1 MIALIRR
8 VVWFVYLILYTL
20 YGIVVANA
28 LVAWEVV
35 TPTHYMRPGIIGIP
49 LRCTS
54 NAQVTLLAI
63 LISLTP
69 GTLFLDLARDRET
82 IYVHGLH
89 VRTPEH
95 FRQRIQKLEDLIMKA
110 TT

>member
-1 MIALIRR
+1 VISLARR
-8 VVWFVYLILYTL
+8 IVWSTYLVLFTL

-35 TPTHYMRPGIIGIP
+35 TPTHYMRPGIVGIP

-69 GTLFLDLARDRET
+69 GTLFLDVSRDRKT
-82 IYVHGLH
+82 VYVHGLH
-89 VRTPEH
+89 VKTPES
-95 FRQRIQKLEDLIMKA
+95 FRERIEKLEDIIMKA

>member
-1 MIALIRR
+1 MRIARQI
-8 VVWFVYLILYTL
+8 VWSIYLFAYTL
-20 YGIVVANA
+20 YGIVKANA
-28 LVAWEVV
+28 LVAWEVL

-49 LRCTS
+49 LRCTT
-54 NAQVTLLAI
+54 NAQITLLAI

-69 GTLFLDLARDRET
+69 GTLFLDIARDRRT

-95 FRQRIQKLEDLIMKA
+95 FRQRIEKLEDLILKA
-110 TT
+110 TS